1 MSLQDNRFQFFQ
13 RLAYGI
19 GLTQDVDTVLVVFDH
34 PAYSRNMPLNIREP
48 FEHISPAIVFHYA
61 FPFRPKRRNRNELLT
76 TVNDDRAIAAA
87 AKIGAFSRKNGM
99 SGDRIAVGIKMTL
112 YAKAQKRF
120 CLMVRSV
127 ARESASAVATLFK
140 FPLTSVISAASIA
153 ISVPVPIAMPA
164 SACTSAGAS
173 LMPSPA
179 KATTRPRSCNFLTWL
194 ALSSGRTS
202 AR

>member
-13 RLAYGI
+13 RFAYGI
-19 GLTQDVDTVLVVFDH
+19 SLTQDVDAVFVFLYH
-34 PAYSRNMPLNIREP
+34 PAYAGHMPLNVRET
-48 FEHISPAIVFHYA
+48 FEHISPTIVFHYS
-61 FPFRPKRRNRNELLT
+61 FPFRPNRRNRNELLT
-76 TVNDDRAIAAA
+76 TVTDDSAIAAA
-87 AKIGAFSRKNGM
+87 AKIGAFSRKNGI

-120 CLMVRSV
+120 CLMVRRV

-164 SACTSAGAS
+164 S
-173 LMPSPA
+173 
-179 KATTRPRSCNFLTWL
+179 
-194 ALSSGRTS
+194 
-202 AR
+202 

>member
-13 RLAYGI
+13 RFAYSI
-19 GLTQDVDTVLVVFDH
+19 GLTQDVDTVLVFFDH
-34 PAYSRNMPLNIREP
+34 FAYSRHMSLNVREP

-76 TVNDDRAIAAA
+76 TVTDDSAIAAA
-87 AKIGAFSRKNGM
+87 AKLGAFSRKNGM
-99 SGDRIAVGIKMTL
+99 SGDRIAVGIRTTL

-127 ARESASAVATLFK
+127 ARDRASAVATLFRL
-140 FPLTSVISAASIA
+140 PLTRVISEASIA
-153 ISVPVPIAMPA
+153 ISVPVPMAMPA

-179 KATTRPRSCNFLTWL
+179 KATTSPCSCKRLT
-194 ALSSGRTS
+194 
-202 AR
+202 